1 MDKDLS
7 DKIDYLLA
15 SVTSEQQS
23 EADQIKSKKRVE
35 DHGEVF
41 TPSATVRSMLDLV
54 KEESERIDSR
64 FLEPACGSGNFLIPV
79 LQRKLETAKK
89 RYSHSSFEE
98 EQYSLLALMSI
109 YGIELLE
116 DNVEECRQNLLITLS
131 RSLHLSEDMARAAE
145 AVLRLNIINGDALKM
160 KTTHEEDIV
169 FSEWGYLGKGK
180 FQRREF
186 TLNTLTLSSTFSDSN
201 SLFSS
206 MERHEIFMPIK
217 THPPL
222 RISDLAMI

>member
-1 MDKDLS
+1 MGKKPSNKL
-7 DKIDYLLA
+7 DYLLA
-15 SVTSEQQS
+15 SVKSEQQA
-23 EADQIKSKKRVE
+23 EANQIKSKKRVE

-41 TPSATVRSMLDLV
+41 TPSTTVRSMLDLV
-54 KEESERIDSR
+54 KDESERIDSR

-109 YGIELLE
+109 YGIEILD
-116 DNVEECRQNLLITLS
+116 DNVEECRKRLLATLS
-131 RSLHLSEDMARAAE
+131 GSLHLSEELIRAAG

-160 KTTHEEDIV
+160 KTANGEDIV

-186 TLNTLTLSSTFSDSN
+186 TFNTLTLSSTFSDSD

-206 MERHEIFMPIK
+206 LERHEVFMPIK
-217 THPPL
+217 THPQL
-222 RISDLAMI
+222 SVSDLAAI

>member
-1 MDKDLS
+1 
-7 DKIDYLLA
+7 
-15 SVTSEQQS
+15 
-23 EADQIKSKKRVE
+23 
-35 DHGEVF
+35 
-41 TPSATVRSMLDLV
+41 MLDLV

-79 LQRKLETAKK
+79 LQRKLETAKRDTAIRASK
-89 RYSHSSFEE
+89 RAIF
-98 EQYSLLALMSI
+98 LLALMSI